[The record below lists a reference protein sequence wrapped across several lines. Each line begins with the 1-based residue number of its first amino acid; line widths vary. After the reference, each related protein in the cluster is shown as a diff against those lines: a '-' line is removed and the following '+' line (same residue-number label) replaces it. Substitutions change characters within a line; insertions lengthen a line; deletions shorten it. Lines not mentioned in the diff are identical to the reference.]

1 MLHSVVIVTVIIWN
15 LSCFSHGKDGVVYA
29 SDGQSINMEYIYEF
43 FNNRCKMKPMEC
55 SQCFLQELSKPDGEA
70 KVLHSAGM
78 QRGPPRPGSRRRG
91 KE

>member
-1 MLHSVVIVTVIIWN
+1 MGHTVWLKIAIVQGSKTGFSCTNSCSFALQAVLHSVVIVTVIIWN

-55 SQCFLQELSKPDGEA
+55 S
-70 KVLHSAGM
+70 
-78 QRGPPRPGSRRRG
+78 
-91 KE
+91 